1 MIAHYRELSAR
12 AGDQL
17 SRKGIDLLIEKL
29 ESNKKTAHEET
40 GC

>member
-1 MIAHYRELSAR
+1 MIAHYRELCAR
-12 AGDQL
+12 ASEDR

-29 ESNKKTAHEET
+29 ELNKKAAHEET